1 MKFVIPFTL
10 LLVTLYACNTPE
22 KKERALPF
30 FGNYDIV
37 TSETNGI
44 RSIDTVYP
52 TIPSFSF
59 FNQDSVKVSSKD
71 LKGKVWVANFFFTS
85 CPSICPPMMSQMKR
99 LSILTKDLTDD
110 VQFIS
115 FSIDPKTDQPS
126 VLKSYIKNNGIQA
139 KNWIFLTGD
148 EKFTHNLGINHFMVF
163 ANKDPMAA
171 GGFAHSDGMV
181 IVDKEG
187 YVRGVYRGTNTHDV
201 DSLNTDL
208 RKLLKIE
215 YGK

>member
-1 MKFVIPFTL
+1 MKFVIPYTL

-44 RSIDTVYP
+44 RSIDTIYP

-115 FSIDPKTDQPS
+115 FSIDPKTD
-126 VLKSYIKNNGIQA
+126 
-139 KNWIFLTGD
+139 
-148 EKFTHNLGINHFMVF
+148 
-163 ANKDPMAA
+163 
-171 GGFAHSDGMV
+171 
-181 IVDKEG
+181 
-187 YVRGVYRGTNTHDV
+187 
-201 DSLNTDL
+201 
-208 RKLLKIE
+208 
-215 YGK
+215 